1 MRSTGR
7 LIKHIL
13 LIWFITFIPAHA
25 TTLLILGDSL
35 SAGHRMKISQSWPEL
50 LQSKFPTVT
59 VINASSSG
67 ETSSGGAR
75 RLPALLKRYQPN
87 WCLIEL
93 GGNDGLQGLPPT
105 HLQQQLTTMIHYSQQ
120 AQCRVILSEIKLPE
134 NYGHRYNQ
142 AFTQVYHQLATQFKI
157 PLLPFFV
164 EPIYQ
169 QPGMMQADG
178 IHPSIQAQPI
188 IANSIAKFLKKLWDN

>member
-1 MRSTGR
+1 MRKIGWF
-7 LIKHIL
+7 IKQAL
-13 LIWFITFIPAHA
+13 LITLIVSMPVQA

-35 SAGHRMKISQSWPEL
+35 SAGHRMKLSQSWPAL
-50 LQSKFPTVT
+50 LQQKMPNIT

-75 RLPALLKRYQPN
+75 KLPALLKRHQPD

-93 GGNDGLQGLPPT
+93 GGNDGLQGRTPAQ
-105 HLQQQLTTMIHYSQQ
+105 LQQHLTHIIELSQQ
-120 AQCRVILSEIKLPE
+120 NACRVILTEIKLPE
-134 NYGHRYNQ
+134 NYGPRYNQ
-142 AFTQVYHQLATQFKI
+142 AFTQVFHQLAQSYQL

-169 QPGMMQADG
+169 QPEMMQADR
-178 IHPSIQAQPI
+178 IHPSIKAQPL
-188 IANSIAKFLKKLWDN
+188 IADFVADFLRKLGI